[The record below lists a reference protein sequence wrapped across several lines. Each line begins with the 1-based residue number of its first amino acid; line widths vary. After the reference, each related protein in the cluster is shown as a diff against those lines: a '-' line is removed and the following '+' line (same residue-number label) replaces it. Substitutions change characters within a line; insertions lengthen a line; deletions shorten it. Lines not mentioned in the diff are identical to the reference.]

1 MDRFFSAVGS
11 LMSLLI
17 RSITEATLTDL
28 VDFLDEYQ
36 NGNNYNGTYNFF
48 KDLALPHRRIPFL
61 FYFLIGDRDLDSNR
75 TTTTT
80 TTTTTRVIEMS
91 PSLEH
96 TQDKLDYI
104 FDLII
109 TCLDDLPRVECLL
122 FQQPIQQTQQ
132 ILNNNRYYNTVR
144 INEEIIV
151 KNKKRFA
158 NVLETNSLGP
168 QLLV

>member
-28 VDFLDEYQ
+28 FDFLDEYQ
-36 NGNNYNGTYNFF
+36 NGNYYNGTYNFF
-48 KDLALPHRRIPFL
+48 KDLALPHRRIPFV
-61 FYFLIGDRDLDSNR
+61 FYFLIGGRDLDNR
-75 TTTTT
+75 TT

-96 TQDKLDYI
+96 TQDRLDYI

-122 FQQPIQQTQQ
+122 FQQPTQHTQQT
-132 ILNNNRYYNTVR
+132 LNNNRYYNTVR

-158 NVLETNSLGP
+158 NVLEANSLGP